1 MIGIPE
7 ANPMRR
13 RTLPLP
19 LERDASVPPP
29 VKDDGAPTE
38 TTAASGKTDGT
49 TETSAFARV
58 VIHDLPTLLLPVAIP
73 AAEDDDDITT
83 AEEDDDSA
91 EVRRDAVALVVVV
104 VVVAVMASGDGGMF
118 VCGGGSATVV
128 VVDRGVM
135 PTARRRSPR
144 TRRLDKMSNSYL
156 LNYVMTY
163 YA

>member
-1 MIGIPE
+1 M
-7 ANPMRR
+7 
-13 RTLPLP
+13 P

-91 EVRRDAVALVVVV
+91 EVRRDVVALVVVV

-128 VVDRGVM
+128 VADRGEADASSEVSEDTTSRQNVKFI
-135 PTARRRSPR
+135 P
-144 TRRLDKMSNSYL
+144 
-156 LNYVMTY
+156 LNCYDVLCMFKRKVK
-163 YA
+163 